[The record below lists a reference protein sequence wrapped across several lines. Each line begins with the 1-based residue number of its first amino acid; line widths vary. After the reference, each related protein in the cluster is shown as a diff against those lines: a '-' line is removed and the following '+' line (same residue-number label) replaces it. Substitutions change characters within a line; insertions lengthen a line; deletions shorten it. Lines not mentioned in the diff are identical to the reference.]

1 MAATLIAHFQMLAR
15 YNTIANERLYEACSR
30 LDNEEYRRER
40 AASFRSVHRTLNHI
54 LLGDR
59 IWMARFTETG
69 HANTPPLGSEL
80 YPDFVSL
87 RAARV
92 AEDAR
97 IEAFLA
103 DAAFQAG
110 AAEEFLAKEVRYVNS
125 AGEHHA
131 DPAGLLLAH
140 LFNHQT
146 HHRGQ
151 VHTMLS
157 QTAVKPPALDMHR
170 AIRPEAESRMQASG

>member
-1 MAATLIAHFQMLAR
+1 MAAPLIAHFQMLAR
-15 YNTIANERLYEACSR
+15 YNTIANERLYETCGR
-30 LDNEEYRRER
+30 LDEEEYRRER

-69 HANTPPLGSEL
+69 HATTPALGSEL
-80 YPDFVSL
+80 YPDFAGL

-103 DAAFQAG
+103 DAT
-110 AAEEFLAKEVRYVNS
+110 EEFLAKEVRYVNS
-125 AGEHHA
+125 AGEHHG

-151 VHTMLS
+151 VHVMLS
-157 QTAVKPPALDMHR
+157 QTTVRPPALDMHR
-170 AIRPEAESRMQASG
+170 AIRPEAESRMQAGG

>member
-1 MAATLIAHFQMLAR
+1 MASLIAHFQMLAR
-15 YNTIANERLYEACSR
+15 YNSIANERLYDACGR
-30 LDNEEYRRER
+30 LDEEEYRRER

-69 HANTPPLGSEL
+69 YTTTPALGSEL
-80 YPDFVSL
+80 YPDFASL

-103 DAAFQAG
+103 DAT
-110 AAEEFLAKEVRYVNS
+110 EELLAKEVRYVNS

-151 VHTMLS
+151 VHVMLS
-157 QTAVKPPALDMHR
+157 QTTVRPPALDMHR
-170 AIRPEAESRMQASG
+170 AIRPEAESRRQASG

>member
-1 MAATLIAHFQMLAR
+1 MLAR
-15 YNTIANERLYEACSR
+15 YNTIANQRLYEAVGH
-30 LDNEEYRRER
+30 LEDEEYRRER
-40 AASFRSVHRTLNHI
+40 AASFQSVHRTLNHI

-69 HANTPPLGSEL
+69 YDTTPALGGEL
-80 YPDFVSL
+80 YPDFASL
-87 RAARV
+87 RTARA

-97 IEAFLA
+97 IETFLGSVTEDFLA
-103 DAAFQAG
+103 R
-110 AAEEFLAKEVRYVNS
+110 EVRYVNS
-125 AGEHHA
+125 AGETHA

-151 VHTMLS
+151 VHVMLS
-157 QTAVKPPALDMHR
+157 QTALRPPSLDMHR
-170 AIRPEAESRMQASG
+170 AIRP